1 MITFGEAR
9 LNCISSHASSAMPPT
24 KLSLLRA
31 AAAKADWAKVLSIAA
46 KFPQLGQHKAAIT
59 RAHCAIQNPAFYKQ
73 LGQDPAALVAAG
85 IEALRTRYRL

>member
-1 MITFGEAR
+1 MAKPVAKIT
-9 LNCISSHASSAMPPT
+9 
-24 KLSLLRA
+24 LLRA
-31 AAAKADWAKVLSIAA
+31 AAAAGNWPRALSIAA
-46 KFPQLGQHKAAIT
+46 KFPQLGAQKEAIT